1 MKGASE
7 IFSFLL
13 TAQDRGEGTALV
25 TLTDVIGS
33 SSRAPGTHMGVS
45 EAGASIGSFSGGC
58 VEAAVIAEARR
69 VIGDG
74 TAERVRF
81 GAGSPFI
88 DVRLPCGGG
97 IDLLITP
104 DPDTRTLRTALELL
118 ERREPV
124 TLRLGLDG
132 TMQVVGNIDAD
143 QTGLGFLVRHEPD
156 LRILI
161 LGHGAE
167 VVALARIATTYGA
180 LVEVFTPDET
190 LTSELE
196 RAGIAHHPLSGPK
209 SVPGVDVDGRTAI
222 VFLFHDHDW
231 EPDLL
236 AWALGQQAVY
246 VGAMGSQAT
255 HANRLEGL
263 AAQGVP
269 SEAFSKL
276 IGPIGIIRAARDPE
290 TLALSVLAQ
299 VVDTLRNVN

>member
-1 MKGASE
+1 
-7 IFSFLL
+7 
-13 TAQDRGEGTALV
+13 
-25 TLTDVIGS
+25 
-33 SSRAPGTHMGVS
+33 MGVS

-58 VEAAVIAEARR
+58 VEAAVITEARR

-74 TAERVRF
+74 AAERVRF

-104 DPDTRTLRTALELL
+104 DPDTRTLCTALALL
-118 ERREPV
+118 ERRESV

-161 LGHGAE
+161 LGHGTE
-167 VVALARIATTYGA
+167 VLALARIATTYGA

-190 LTSELE
+190 LTSEFE
-196 RAGIAHHPLSGPK
+196 RAEIAHHLLLGPK
-209 SVPGVDVDGRTAI
+209 SIPGVDIDGRTAI

-236 AWALGQQAVY
+236 AWALQQQAVY
-246 VGAMGSQAT
+246 VGAMGSRVT
-255 HANRLEGL
+255 HSNRLESL
-263 AAQGVP
+263 AAQGLSGQVT
-269 SEAFSKL
+269 SKL
-276 IGPIGIIRAARDPE
+276 IGPIGIIPAARDPE

-299 VVDTLRNVN
+299 VVDTLRKAN